1 MTVRRA
7 RSLAIDHPRA
17 LCHSDAKRSAGREI
31 LLSSGASAPLCF
43 VISASAATGIRV
55 FPLACDTVCK
65 SRTVNRTMTKFLQQR
80 GFTIIQYRCNGNA
93 FPN

>member
-1 MTVRRA
+1 
-7 RSLAIDHPRA
+7 
-17 LCHSDAKRSAGREI
+17 
-31 LLSSGASAPLCF
+31 
-43 VISASAATGIRV
+43 
-55 FPLACDTVCK
+55 VCK